1 MTSFFAR
8 LTGALVLCGAAS
20 VGAATLAPRFDPVCN
35 CYRDV
40 PYGTASW
47 VEPACEPALG
57 CDDPNFRQVMDIFV
71 PTTPATGPRPVVFWG
86 HSSGYNHR
94 IAYTRLPGTE
104 YMTLVKPVLDAG
116 YIFVSYEFRHPVINK
131 DEPGA
136 PIRTD
141 IRDAINRFASTYARR
156 LSADMGNT
164 FISGRSRGAGLG
176 LLTALTNDFVPG
188 VTVRGIW
195 GAQAQSTFDCQQ
207 MSELFIVEGGQP
219 LFALQCAVAVPRGA
233 GSSLDAVLATSP
245 PVRTVYDGTFFR
257 RKVSPLDFGEH
268 HPDYGL
274 ALCSA
279 YAAAGNGSACG
290 AVDQVPSLDFYQG
303 MVPFFNGLRR

>member
-40 PYGTASW
+40 PYGSATW
-47 VEPACEPALG
+47 VEPTCEAALG
-57 CDDPNFRQVMDIFV
+57 CDNPNFRQVMDIFL

-86 HSSGYNHR
+86 HSNGYNHR
-94 IAYTRLPGTE
+94 IAYSKRRGSE
-104 YMTLVKPVLDAG
+104 YMTLVKPVIDAG
-116 YIFVSYEFRHPVINK
+116 YIFVSYEFRHPVINQ

-136 PIRTD
+136 PIKTD
-141 IRDAINRFASTYARR
+141 IRDAINRFSSGYARR

-176 LLTALTNDFVPG
+176 LLTALTNDFAPG
-188 VTVRGIW
+188 ITVRAVW

-207 MSELFIVEGGQP
+207 MSDLFITDTTAP
-219 LFALQCAVAVPRGA
+219 LFALLCAVTLPRGA
-233 GSSLDAVLATSP
+233 GSSLDEVRVDSP
-245 PVRTVYDGTFFR
+245 PVFTVFDEGFFR
-257 RKVSPLDFGEH
+257 RKVPVTEFGEH
-268 HPDYGL
+268 HPDFGL
-274 ALCSA
+274 ALCRA
-279 YAAAGNGSACG
+279 YTAVGNTACG
-290 AVDQVPSLDFYQG
+290 AVDQVAPESFYRG
-303 MVPFFNGLRR
+303 MVQFFNGYRR